1 MAEVGDGKFAIASL
15 KVLMS
20 KMLDSEPTPRLRV
33 HPRD

>member
-20 KMLDSEPTPRLRV
+20 QMLHSERSS
-33 HPRD
+33 RD

>member
-20 KMLDSEPTPRLRV
+20 QMLHSEPTQQ
-33 HPRD
+33 D